1 MIKTLLADDNPIICE
16 SLSRTIHWNE
26 LGCIEPICVHDG
38 DAARIEIQDQEP
50 GIIISDIRMPGMDG
64 LDLLCWTKHNYPR
77 ISFII
82 ITGFDQFDYARRAL
96 REGAFDLILKP
107 ISNREIM
114 NSLKRAVH
122 AIRQNTRNNTHRK
135 NLERKVN
142 TLIPDARVKYFRDII
157 LTPDD
162 FMPHFD
168 ERSIPVSKKGI
179 FRLFAYAG
187 EAHMRHQRSA
197 LVQFSVKMKTLYA
210 LDVEIFP
217 LEQRYYAV
225 VYAKERERFESIPL
239 NNTPGNDENIIASD
253 IYGSWFDLKTA
264 FREIQ
269 GYLTEQREEKSEENH
284 PRKGERFSPQVR
296 LIIDTLTESM
306 IEKITLTDLASR
318 LRLSGAHISRVLKK
332 ETGMTFVDIFA
343 RIRISRSI
351 ELLRTGRF
359 RVNEAGREVGFENYA
374 YFYQIFRK
382 HTGYSPREYPFSEDP
397 FSIFRLTSGD
407 TSQNL

>member
-1 MIKTLLADDNPIICE
+1 
-16 SLSRTIHWNE
+16 
-26 LGCIEPICVHDG
+26 
-38 DAARIEIQDQEP
+38 
-50 GIIISDIRMPGMDG
+50 
-64 LDLLCWTKHNYPR
+64 
-77 ISFII
+77 
-82 ITGFDQFDYARRAL
+82 
-96 REGAFDLILKP
+96 
-107 ISNREIM
+107 M

-122 AIRQNTRNNTHRK
+122 SIRQNTRKNTHRK

-142 TLIPDARVKYFRDII
+142 TFLPDARVKYFRDIM

-168 ERSIPVSKKGI
+168 ARQIPVSKKAI

-225 VYAKERERFESIPL
+225 VYAEERERFKSIPL
-239 NNTPGNDENIIASD
+239 NNTPGNDENIIAGD
-253 IYGSWFDLKTA
+253 IYESWFELKTA

-269 GYLTEQREEKSEENH
+269 GYLTEQYEEKSEENH

-306 IEKITLTDLASR
+306 MERITLTDLASR
-318 LRLSGAHISRVLKK
+318 LRLSGAHISRMLKK

-359 RVNEAGREVGFENYA
+359 RINEAGREVGFENYA

-407 TSQNL
+407 TGQNL